1 MVQISGDPLEV
12 CPQPFLVRHLNNALL
27 SETHN
32 VLLVD
37 HGLPSCLSI
46 NSKTSSSLADLI
58 FSATSPFTGSSA
70 ELSAERM
77 PLSRSVTRARVA
89 WSSTIWERD
98 DSTFSRPARAAR
110 IVASSYS
117 GPSSSFWM

>member
-12 CPQPFLVRHLNNALL
+12 CPQPFLVRHLNDALL
-27 SETHN
+27 GETHN

-46 NSKTSSSLADLI
+46 NSKTSSSLADSIL
-58 FSATSPFTGSSA
+58 STTSSFIGSSA
-70 ELSAERM
+70 EFSAERM
-77 PLSRSVTRARVA
+77 PLSRSLIRARVA
-89 WSSTIWERD
+89 LSSTIWEID

-110 IVASSYS
+110 IVASS
-117 GPSSSFWM
+117 F